1 VRQHKS
7 RRGRGNAAAGE
18 RGEGVAA
25 KMQELVLI
33 VVRGGG
39 KVLGERLLGWVGLQ
53 GCEAKTH

>member
-1 VRQHKS
+1 
-7 RRGRGNAAAGE
+7 
-18 RGEGVAA
+18 
-25 KMQELVLI
+25 MQELVLI